1 MEKGAGW
8 KRTAELLKGGK
19 AQKILVAAGLAGM
32 ILILLSQFWPKKTEE
47 QSDTVPV
54 ASSFTAEQYAEQTEK
69 RLSELIAHIAGAGEC
84 QVMVTLENGVE
95 YVYANQQKINS
106 DRVEDTGTNS
116 SKLSEKEDSEQSVIM
131 VETENGRQGLLVT
144 EIQPTIRGV
153 VIVCEGGGQE
163 EVAQRIVSAVTTA
176 LNISSKRV
184 CVSPAG

>member
-1 MEKGAGW
+1 M
-8 KRTAELLKGGK
+8 
-19 AQKILVAAGLAGM
+19 VAAGLAGM
-32 ILILLSQFWPKKTEE
+32 IFDPAFPILAGKKEE
-47 QSDTVPV
+47 QSTAAPT
-54 ASSFTAEQYAEQTEK
+54 ASSLTAEQYAEQTEK

-153 VIVCEGGGQE
+153 VIVCEEGAGRCGP
-163 EVAQRIVSAVTTA
+163 ADRIRRDYGFEYI
-176 LNISSKRV
+176 L
-184 CVSPAG
+184 